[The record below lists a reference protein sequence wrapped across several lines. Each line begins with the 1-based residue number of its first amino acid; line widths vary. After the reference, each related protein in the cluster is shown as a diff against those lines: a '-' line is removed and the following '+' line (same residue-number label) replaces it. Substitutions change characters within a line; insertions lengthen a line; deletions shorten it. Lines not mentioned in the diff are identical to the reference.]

1 MFNTLFCAWEEP
13 CSHSVLPFH
22 ALRSFLIQSLLSMFS
37 HSLSIS
43 LPPHC
48 IRTAPLPLISNSA
61 AWFFPS
67 CLWLCWGNGQPP
79 LFISSLH
86 STAVGC
92 YLWLAPMQIWR
103 VLVITLAQKSRCVF
117 KSCLCTVVAGKS
129 QRHRWWW
136 ILLRWAPSKCW
147 PTGYLLACLHSSLP
161 LLTAKIWSGQLSFS
175 NFSWL

>member
-1 MFNTLFCAWEEP
+1 MPGRSPALIQCCLSMHCAP
-13 CSHSVLPFH
+13 FSYSHSWACFH
-22 ALRSFLIQSLLSMFS
+22 ILYLFLFLLTASGLHHFLLSA
-37 HSLSIS
+37 I
-43 LPPHC
+43 LP
-48 IRTAPLPLISNSA
+48 

-147 PTGYLLACLHSSLP
+147 PTGHLLACLHSSLP
-161 LLTAKIWSGQLSFS
+161 LLTAKNMIWPTEF
-175 NFSWL
+175 